1 MNESRPGDVERAK
14 IVASAFSPARL
25 MLARQAAGKSK
36 RQLADE
42 IHRSAAAVTQFE
54 LGQAK
59 PSAETLAECA
69 RVLNVPV
76 KFFEVGRPQLNL
88 DTGGAHFR
96 SLRATRAYQR
106 EQAVAY
112 VALLWEIVEAIE
124 KVVELPS
131 VCMPG
136 MFQISKLA
144 SPAEAARELRE
155 LWQLP
160 CGPLPHLVRHTEARG
175 IVVCLLPRTLTGEE
189 GVAPNHSSGTGNV
202 DAFSTRLPHRPL
214 VGLTGA
220 KGGLLR
226 RRFNVAHEIGHL
238 VLHPEAR
245 PGDGQHEREAH
256 LFAAEL
262 LMPEEMIV
270 DELPPKPD
278 VGALVHL
285 QRRWGTSVSALC
297 FRGRVLNKYTDA
309 QQRNFMIT
317 LSKLGWR
324 TNEPEDE
331 RLLAGEEPA
340 LLSRA
345 LELAAPA
352 GLSVSSIAQ
361 QLAMPAGMVRRLAG
375 IPDKKPR
382 LTLIPGSQ
390 E

>member
-1 MNESRPGDVERAK
+1 MSEASSGEIEQAK
-14 IVASAFSPARL
+14 AVACAFSPARL
-25 MLARQAAGKSK
+25 TLARQVAGKSK
-36 RQLADE
+36 RQLAE
-42 IHRSAAAVTQFE
+42 SIYKSAAAVTQFE
-54 LGQAK
+54 LGQSK

-76 KFFEVGRPQLNL
+76 KFFETGRPQLSI
-88 DTGGAHFR
+88 DTGDAHFR

-106 EQAVAY
+106 EQAVAH

-124 KVVELPS
+124 KVVELPP

-136 MFQISKLA
+136 ALQISRLA
-144 SPAEAARELRE
+144 SPVKAACELRE

-160 CGPLPHLVRHTEARG
+160 HGPLPHLLRHAEAHG
-175 IVVCLLPRTLTGEE
+175 VVVSLLPRTLTSET
-189 GVAPNHSSGTGNV
+189 GVAPDHSSGTGNV

-214 VGLTGA
+214 VGLTGV

-226 RRFNVAHEIGHL
+226 RRFNVAHELGHL

-245 PGDGQHEREAH
+245 PGDSQHEREAH

-262 LMPEEMIV
+262 LMPEEMLI

-278 VGALVHL
+278 VAALVHL
-285 QRRWGTSVSALC
+285 QRRWGVSVSALC

-309 QQRNFMIT
+309 QQRKFMIT
-317 LSKLGWR
+317 ISKLGWR
-324 TNEPEDE
+324 TNEPEDD

-345 LELAAPA
+345 LELAASA

-361 QLAMPAGMVRRLAG
+361 QLALSHSVVRTLLG
-375 IPDKKPR
+375 IPERKPR
-382 LTLIPGSQ
+382 LTLIPGPQ
-390 E
+390 D